1 MEPEVVGYRPLG
13 LQALSIQRRS
23 ERPST
28 CPAAV
33 SVWLMRPPGRLH
45 DCNEM
50 ERCLS

>member
-1 MEPEVVGYRPLG
+1 MEPEVLGDRPLG

-33 SVWLMRPPGRLH
+33 SVWLMRSPG
-45 DCNEM
+45 
-50 ERCLS
+50 